1 MKRSSVH
8 LLAVTAL
15 ICAGCSSPLKPEAM
29 IAEIHQPIHKS
40 SSAVVVS
47 VTGGQATSALVGS
60 EQITDEDFAKAL
72 RQSIEQSKL
81 FAHALREGSATYQL
95 QAWIARIYRQ
105 FNANWIVWME
115 VNYALT
121 RTTDQQVMWKKAV
134 LSSYK
139 SMVGP
144 GFGAARGNI
153 EQAIQEISQLR
164 LE

>member
-1 MKRSSVH
+1 
-8 LLAVTAL
+8 
-15 ICAGCSSPLKPEAM
+15 M
-29 IAEIHQPIHKS
+29 IAEVHQPIHKS
-40 SSAVVVS
+40 PSAVVVS

-81 FAHALREGSATYQL
+81 FARALREGPATYQL
-95 QAWIARIYRQ
+95 QVWIARINRQ
-105 FNANWIVWME
+105 FRANWIVSME
-115 VNYALT
+115 VNYVLM
-121 RTTDQQVMWKKAV
+121 RTTDQQVVWQKAV
-134 LSSYK
+134 LSNYK

-144 GFGAARGNI
+144 GFGAARENI